1 MIVFPNAK
9 INIGL
14 CVLSK
19 REDGYHNIETALF
32 PTDWKDILEI
42 VVSKENKCT
51 FTLSGNPVDAS
62 GKENL
67 VWKAYE
73 FLREKY
79 DLPSVK
85 IHLHKVIP
93 FGAGLGG
100 GSSDAAFALKVLNE
114 LFELNLSIQ
123 NLESF
128 AAALGSDC
136 PYFVENIPAIA
147 SGRGTELQ
155 PIALKKISMHVLM
168 VFPNILVS
176 SVEAYNNLHLKNHNR
191 EISIAEKIKAPVIEW
206 KSLLRNDFEETVFG
220 KYDKLRE
227 IKESLYESGAIY
239 ASMSGSGS
247 CLFGI
252 YAHEVEVP
260 AGFESYTTWKGTIN
274 L

>member
-19 REDGYHNIETALF
+19 RADGYHNIETALF
-32 PTDWKDILEI
+32 PTDWRDILEI
-42 VVSKENKCT
+42 VVSKENKST
-51 FTLSGNPVDAS
+51 FTLSGIPVDTATN
-62 GKENL
+62 ENL
-67 VWKAYE
+67 VWKAFE
-73 FLREKY
+73 LLREKY

-100 GSSDAAFALKVLNE
+100 GSSDAAFALKILNE
-114 LFELNLSIQ
+114 LFELNISIQ

-128 AAALGSDC
+128 AAKLGSDC
-136 PYFVENIPAIA
+136 PYFIKNIPAIA
-147 SGRGTELQ
+147 SGTGTELQ
-155 PIALKKISMHVLM
+155 PIAIKKITMHVLM
-168 VFPNILVS
+168 VFPNTRVS
-176 SVEAYNNLHLKNHNR
+176 SAEAYDNLHIRKPSGK
-191 EISIAEKIKAPVIEW
+191 ISIAEKIKTVVSKW
-206 KSLLRNDFEETVFG
+206 KSLIKNDFEETVFG
-220 KYDKLRE
+220 KYEKLRE
-227 IKESLYESGAIY
+227 IKEMLYESGAIY

-252 YAHEVEVP
+252 YVHEVEIP
-260 AGFESYTTWKGTIN
+260 AGFKSYTTWKGKLN